1 MSLILSFNVGIF
13 MCLTLLV
20 GTVIAT
26 DIIYVDA
33 QVRIPHSTIGNLP
46 VINQE
51 VSEQQGNNE
60 KISFRIKGIDYSMKI
75 AQIIVTMDGKTFAKN
90 FDPISLLDPHDD
102 GNGVIQFE
110 MLVPKNAMKPGS
122 TFTSCIKVL
131 EDTDNY
137 GNELACQTGSV
148 DEISSLSGE
157 NKQVYLKL

>member
-33 QVRIPHSTIGNLP
+33 QVRIPQSTIGNLP